1 MGNEPTSAEEKRPLE
16 TSDADGSADHE
27 DEVEFEERLDTG
39 GGPRVPCALARRP
52 QRLPAGAG
60 KESDKP
66 RVDVGIP
73 AAAYDRPSFD
83 HAKHREVGA
92 DS

>member
-1 MGNEPTSAEEKRPLE
+1 MGNEPASAEEQLPLE
-16 TSDADGSADHE
+16 TSDANGRADNE

-39 GGPRVPCALARRP
+39 GGPRVPRILARRP

-60 KESDKP
+60 KESDKT
-66 RVDVGIP
+66 RANVVIP
-73 AAAYDRPSFD
+73 AAAYDRPPFD

-92 DS
+92 NF